1 MKLKRLNFIGCHTKI
16 LVYLYIFQFLKE
28 CIQGGDKSY
37 DFANIINNL
46 LGSTKIVTFVK
57 HFFVVKHFFLSESV
71 RKQRQSS
78 CKYIPRATVYTQQQG
93 RGWGVEWETRVREK

>member
-1 MKLKRLNFIGCHTKI
+1 LKFKRLIFIKSHTKI

-37 DFANIINNL
+37 DFANIINNI
-46 LGSTKIVTFVK
+46 LGSTKI
-57 HFFVVKHFFLSESV
+57 V

-78 CKYIPRATVYTQQQG
+78 CKYIPRATVYAQQQRG
-93 RGWGVEWETRVREK
+93 VWGWGWNGERGLGKNEQLDRDSIGL